1 MAKVLLVRLKAFDH
15 KRRASP
21 CAKMTGDKVS
31 PERAKAFALSGR
43 TSYVSFSVGRC
54 PTLVLKPFQ
63 GENV

>member
-43 TSYVSFSVGRC
+43 KRLTKQPLFNSS
-54 PTLVLKPFQ
+54 
-63 GENV
+63 